1 MIAMV
6 VDRAYRCVVM
16 SDIPPVYKDAGR
28 SADDYTGCDT
38 RDHISE
44 GEQEW
49 MAAIDDCLA
58 TQDDT
63 TCEFYNK
70 YQSVTALWRGE
81 VRYLDTDR
89 VLVTIRRLPSAI
101 HQLSQ
106 RERDV
111 LNEVANGKSNAQA
124 AETLGISLSTVEK
137 HRNRIRQTLKLSTEQ
152 ELQMS
157 AWMVANPDIFHSL
170 P

>member
-28 SADDYTGCDT
+28 SADDYRGQDT
-38 RDHISE
+38 LEHISE

-49 MAAIDDCLA
+49 RAAIDHCLSN
-58 TQDDT
+58 QEDT
-63 TCEFYNK
+63 SCEFYNE
-70 YQSVTALWRGE
+70 YQSVSSLWRAE

-111 LNEVANGKSNAQA
+111 LNQVAMGKTNAQV
-124 AETLGISLSTVEK
+124 AEVLGISLSTVEK
-137 HRNRIRQTLKLSTEQ
+137 HRHHIRQTLNLSSEQ
-152 ELQMS
+152 ELHLT
-157 AWMVANPDIFHSL
+157 AWLVANPDILHSL

>member
-16 SDIPPVYKDAGR
+16 SDIPPVYKAAGR
-28 SADDYTGCDT
+28 SADDYSGEDT
-38 RDHISE
+38 LEHISE

-49 MAAIDDCLA
+49 MAAIDHCLS
-58 TQDDT
+58 TQEDT
-63 TCEFYNK
+63 ACEFCNE
-70 YQSVTALWRGE
+70 YQSVTARWRAE
-81 VRYLDTDR
+81 FRNLDTDR

-111 LNEVANGKSNAQA
+111 LREVAKGKSNAQA

-137 HRNRIRQTLKLSTEQ
+137 HRNRIRQTLKLSSEQ

>member
-28 SADDYTGCDT
+28 SADDYRGQDT
-38 RDHISE
+38 LEHISE

-49 MAAIDDCLA
+49 RAAIDHCLS
-58 TQDDT
+58 THEDT
-63 TCEFYNK
+63 SCEFYNE
-70 YQSVTALWRGE
+70 YQSVSSLWRAE

-89 VLVTIRRLPSAI
+89 VLVTIQRLPSAI

-111 LNEVANGKSNAQA
+111 LNEVAKGKSNAQA

-137 HRNRIRQTLKLSTEQ
+137 HRNRIRQTLKLSSEQ
-152 ELQMS
+152 ELHMT